1 MKRAFTLIELLVV
14 IAIIAIL
21 AAILFPVFAQAK
33 LAAKKTADLSNTKE
47 LGTATYLYLNDNDD
61 QYMSAYF
68 YNNGAN
74 GDNGVYS
81 WSYALFPYV
90 KGNGIFVSPGSPNG
104 GWAPANFTGN
114 NNGAGYPAPQVPGSI
129 QDMQVPRISYT
140 GNLLVLPRKRRPS
153 DTANTVTSTQI
164 DSVADTIIIAP
175 QTDDANCLVTSS
187 SVYKSYRTGAAVA
200 GIGQVPFQGDEDPST
215 FTGLEAMTKASTDA
229 TFYGA
234 TGCIATKGYNG
245 TNNSSVRFIAPK
257 RFGNGGNFVFA
268 DNHAKFMPWEQTL
281 NPEHYM
287 WGKSAYSFGGKP
299 IYKPGT
305 NVNVN

>member
-33 LAAKKTADLSNTKE
+33 LAAKKSADLSNTKQ

-61 QYMSAYF
+61 QYMTAYF
-68 YNNGAN
+68 YNNGSN
-74 GDNGVYS
+74 GDNGVNS
-81 WSYALFPYV
+81 WSNALIPYV
-90 KGNGIFVSPGSPNG
+90 KSTGIFISPGSKNG

-114 NNGAGYPAPQVPGSI
+114 NSGAGYPAPQVPGAI

-140 GNLLVLPRKRRPS
+140 GNLLVLARKRKPS
-153 DTANTVTSTQI
+153 DTANTVTATSI
-164 DSVADTIIIAP
+164 DSVADTIVIAP

-187 SVYKSYRTGAAVA
+187 TVYKSYRTGAAVA
-200 GIGQVPFQGDEDPST
+200 AIGQVPFKGDEDSAS
-215 FTGLEAMTKASTDA
+215 FSALEAMTKASTDA

-234 TGCIATKGYNG
+234 AGCIQTMGYNG
-245 TNNSSVRFIAPK
+245 TNGSSVRFIGPK
-257 RFGNGGNFVFA
+257 RFGNGGNYVFA
-268 DNHAKFMPWEQTL
+268 DDHAKFMPFERTL
-281 NPEHYM
+281 DPEHYM
-287 WGKSAYSFGGKP
+287 WGKSAYSFEGKP

-305 NVNVN
+305 TINVN